1 MWRFVSAEFGVANF
15 IEEVDEEVRRD
26 KAEKLWKRWSPFIIG
41 VVVLILAA
49 VAGYELWK
57 GWQAE
62 KTSAAG
68 ARFSSALNLAQAG
81 KPAEAAAAFADLSKG
96 DAAGYA
102 LLARFQQAANLV
114 EAKDVTGAVATY
126 DGIAGDSSVAP
137 RFRDLA
143 RYLAVFHGLSQLTL
157 EQVKQRLAGVASD
170 SPWAANAREL
180 NAVAELK
187 AGNTEEARRQ
197 LTALA
202 DDPLVP
208 TGLRGRA
215 TELLAALGGPVGQ

>member
-1 MWRFVSAEFGVANF
+1 MANF

-26 KAEKLWKRWSPFIIG
+26 KAAKAWKRWSPFFIG
-41 VVVLILAA
+41 FVVVVLAG

-57 GWQAE
+57 GWQADR
-62 KTSAAG
+62 TAAAG
-68 ARFSSALNLAQAG
+68 ARFSSALGLAQAG
-81 KPAEAAAAFADLSKG
+81 KHTEAATAFADLARA

-102 LLARFQQAANLV
+102 QLARFQQAANLV
-114 EAKDVTGAVATY
+114 EAKDIIGAIAAY
-126 DGIAGDSSVAP
+126 DALSGDSAAP
-137 RFRDLA
+137 AQFRDLA
-143 RYLAVFHGLSQLTL
+143 RYLAVFHGLDQLPL
-157 EQVKQRLAGVASD
+157 DQVKQRLSAITSA

-180 NAVAELK
+180 GAIAEFK

-208 TGLRGRA
+208 AGLRGRA
-215 TELLAALGGPVGQ
+215 AELLAALGGPVQ